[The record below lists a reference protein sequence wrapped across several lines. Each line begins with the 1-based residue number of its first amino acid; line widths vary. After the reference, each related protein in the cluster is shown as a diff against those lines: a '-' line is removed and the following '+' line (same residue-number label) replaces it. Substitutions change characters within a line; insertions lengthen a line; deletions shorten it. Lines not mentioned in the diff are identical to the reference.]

1 MTTKIICDKCEK
13 EIDGYMEEYNQIKI
27 RRFIS
32 NQGGV
37 SFIKDLCDDCMD
49 KLVEFVEEPSS
60 EILVKWIVQN
70 VSANDVPGD
79 EGNGEGLIYN
89 LVHHVLEGP
98 DYRHFDYE
106 PEQNLEIEQLLAK
119 YNKE

>member
-1 MTTKIICDKCEK
+1 
-13 EIDGYMEEYNQIKI
+13 
-27 RRFIS
+27 
-32 NQGGV
+32 
-37 SFIKDLCDDCMD
+37 MD
-49 KLVEFVEEPSS
+49 ELVEFVEEPSS